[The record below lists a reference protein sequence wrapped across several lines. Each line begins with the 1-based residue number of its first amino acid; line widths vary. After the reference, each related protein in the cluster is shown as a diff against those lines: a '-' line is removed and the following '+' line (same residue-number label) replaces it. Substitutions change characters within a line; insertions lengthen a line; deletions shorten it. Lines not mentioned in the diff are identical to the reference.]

1 MRLRHGGM
9 VLTLIGCL
17 SFLGWSVTWAE
28 PSFEVTAHYILD
40 IVKAFRTAYVLHV
53 VEHTRAGG
61 LSPREDWEGDAHL
74 LPLPA
79 QFVKAAA
86 SQVQNLEIGL
96 ISLTPVNPEN
106 RPRTAAEADALIRLE
121 QDRSRGF
128 VSFVDG
134 NQFKAMS
141 ADLAL
146 VRSCADCHNQHP
158 RAVRRNFQPL
168 DVMGALVVRNEPR
181 RARPKPDAPIRP
193 APPPTLA
200 LRTPE
205 AAHVRD
211 PLGQVTAGR
220 RPSVPR
226 GRTAAV
232 DSP

>member
-17 SFLGWSVTWAE
+17 SCLGWSVTWAE

-61 LSPREDWEGDAHL
+61 LSPGENWEGDAHL

-86 SQVQNLEIGL
+86 GQVQNLEIGL

-121 QDRSRGF
+121 QDRSRAF

-158 RAVRRNFQPL
+158 RAVRRNFQQF
-168 DVMGALVVRNEPR
+168 DVMGALVVRMNRDAQGPSLTLPSDPLPLPR
-181 RARPKPDAPIRP
+181 SPSERLK
-193 APPPTLA
+193 PPTFE
-200 LRTPE
+200 TPW
-205 AAHVRD
+205 
-211 PLGQVTAGR
+211 GR
-220 RPSVPR
+220 
-226 GRTAAV
+226 
-232 DSP
+232 

>member
-9 VLTLIGCL
+9 VLTLVGCL
-17 SFLGWSVTWAE
+17 SFLGWSITWAE
-28 PSFEVTAHYILD
+28 PSFELTAHYILD
-40 IVKAFRTAYVLHV
+40 IVKAFRTAYVLQV
-53 VEHTRAGG
+53 VEHTKAGG

-134 NQFKAMS
+134 DQFKAMS

-146 VRSCADCHNQHP
+146 VRSCADCHNHHP
-158 RAVRRNFQPL
+158 RAVRRNFQQL
-168 DVMGALVVRNEPR
+168 DVMGALVVRMNRDAQGPSLTLPSDPR
-181 RARPKPDAPIRP
+181 PRAPSERLKPP
-193 APPPTLA
+193 AFE
-200 LRTPE
+200 TPW
-205 AAHVRD
+205 VK
-211 PLGQVTAGR
+211 
-220 RPSVPR
+220 
-226 GRTAAV
+226 
-232 DSP
+232 

>member
-106 RPRTAAEADALIRLE
+106 RPRTA
-121 QDRSRGF
+121 RGGRCSDSSGAGPF
-128 VSFVDG
+128 AGLREF
-134 NQFKAMS
+134 
-141 ADLAL
+141 
-146 VRSCADCHNQHP
+146 
-158 RAVRRNFQPL
+158 RRWESVQG
-168 DVMGALVVRNEPR
+168 DVG
-181 RARPKPDAPIRP
+181 
-193 APPPTLA
+193 
-200 LRTPE
+200 
-205 AAHVRD
+205 
-211 PLGQVTAGR
+211 
-220 RPSVPR
+220 
-226 GRTAAV
+226 
-232 DSP
+232 

>member
-17 SFLGWSVTWAE
+17 LFSGSSVTRAE
-28 PSFEVTAHYILD
+28 PSFELTAHYILD

-74 LPLPA
+74 LLLPA

-106 RPRTAAEADALIRLE
+106 RPRTAAEADALISLE

-134 NQFKAMS
+134 DQFKAMS
-141 ADLAL
+141 ADW
-146 VRSCADCHNQHP
+146 RSFVPAPIVTITTPARC
-158 RAVRRNFQPL
+158 
-168 DVMGALVVRNEPR
+168 
-181 RARPKPDAPIRP
+181 ARPFN
-193 APPPTLA
+193 
-200 LRTPE
+200 
-205 AAHVRD
+205 
-211 PLGQVTAGR
+211 QWM
-220 RPSVPR
+220 
-226 GRTAAV
+226 
-232 DSP
+232 

>member
-9 VLTLIGCL
+9 VLGLTGCL
-17 SFLGWSVTWAE
+17 SFLGLSLTWAE
-28 PSFEVTAHYILD
+28 PSFELTAHYILD

-61 LSPREDWEGDAHL
+61 LSPREDWEADAHL

-106 RPRTAAEADALIRLE
+106 RPRTAAEADALLRLE

-134 NQFKAMS
+134 DQFKAMS

-146 VRSCADCHNQHP
+146 VRSCADCHNHHP
-158 RAVRRNFQPL
+158 RAVRRNFQQL
-168 DVMGALVVRNEPR
+168 DVMGALVVRMNREAQGPSLTLPSEPLPR
-181 RARPKPDAPIRP
+181 PRAPSDRLN
-193 APPPTLA
+193 PPTFE
-200 LRTPE
+200 TPW
-205 AAHVRD
+205 VR
-211 PLGQVTAGR
+211 
-220 RPSVPR
+220 
-226 GRTAAV
+226 
-232 DSP
+232 

>member
-9 VLTLIGCL
+9 VLSLIGCL

-28 PSFEVTAHYILD
+28 PSFELTAHYILD

-61 LSPREDWEGDAHL
+61 LSPREDWEADAHL

-106 RPRTAAEADALIRLE
+106 RPRTAAEADALLRLE

-134 NQFKAMS
+134 DQFKAMS

-146 VRSCADCHNQHP
+146 VRSCADCHNHHP
-158 RAVRRNFQPL
+158 RAVRRNFQQL
-168 DVMGALVVRNEPR
+168 DVMGALVVRMNREAQGPSLTLPSEPLP
-181 RARPKPDAPIRP
+181 RPSAPSERLK
-193 APPPTLA
+193 PPTFE
-200 LRTPE
+200 TPW
-205 AAHVRD
+205 VR
-211 PLGQVTAGR
+211 
-220 RPSVPR
+220 
-226 GRTAAV
+226 
-232 DSP
+232 

>member
-9 VLTLIGCL
+9 VLGLTGCL
-17 SFLGWSVTWAE
+17 SFLGLSLTWAE
-28 PSFEVTAHYILD
+28 PSFELTAHYILD

-61 LSPREDWEGDAHL
+61 LSPREDWEADAHL

-86 SQVQNLEIGL
+86 SQVQNIEIGL

-106 RPRTAAEADALIRLE
+106 RPRTAAEADALLRLE

-134 NQFKAMS
+134 DQFKAMS

-146 VRSCADCHNQHP
+146 VRSCADCHNHHP
-158 RAVRRNFQPL
+158 RAVRRNFQQL
-168 DVMGALVVRNEPR
+168 DVMGALVVRMNREAQGPSLTFPSEPLPR
-181 RARPKPDAPIRP
+181 PRAPSDRLN
-193 APPPTLA
+193 PPTFE
-200 LRTPE
+200 TPW
-205 AAHVRD
+205 VR
-211 PLGQVTAGR
+211 
-220 RPSVPR
+220 
-226 GRTAAV
+226 
-232 DSP
+232 